1 MNGFQG
7 GVTANDLSPQTYKNS
22 LQTPG
27 IQSTLDSSDIQ
38 SGDLN
43 QSINTIPVSGKLVVV
58 GPRPST
64 LGATTQPINQSAN
77 ANYVPLAL
85 FLIVVS
91 VSLAI
96 YFFNR
101 FRTLSTAENE

>member
-22 LQTPG
+22 TQTPG
-27 IQSTLDSSDIQ
+27 IQSTLDSSSIE
-38 SGDLN
+38 SSSLTGALN
-43 QSINTIPVSGKLVVV
+43 TLPASGKLVVV

-64 LGATTQPINQSAN
+64 LGASTQAVVQPTNT
-77 ANYVPLAL
+77 NYVPLAL

-91 VSLAI
+91 VSLTI

-101 FRTLSTAENE
+101 FRTLSTVENE

>member
-22 LQTPG
+22 FQTPG
-27 IQSTLDSSDIQ
+27 IQSTVDSSAIE
-38 SGDLN
+38 SSLN
-43 QSINTIPVSGKLVVV
+43 GSLNTLPASGKLVVV
-58 GPRPST
+58 GPAPST
-64 LGATTQPINQSAN
+64 LGVSTQPAVQPATT
-77 ANYVPLAL
+77 NYVPLAI
-85 FLIVVS
+85 FLLVLS

-101 FRTLSTAENE
+101 FRTLSTVENE